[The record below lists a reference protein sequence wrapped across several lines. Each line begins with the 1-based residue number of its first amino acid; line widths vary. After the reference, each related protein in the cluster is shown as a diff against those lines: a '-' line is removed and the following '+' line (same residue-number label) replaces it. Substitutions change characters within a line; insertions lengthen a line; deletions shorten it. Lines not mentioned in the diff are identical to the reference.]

1 MTNEPR
7 AAYRIRRFEP
17 HDMAALYEICLLT
30 ADSGVDASAL
40 YSDRRLPG
48 YIWSAPY
55 GALEPDFAFLLADG
69 DRVLGYVVAAPDT
82 VAFEARLERDWWPK
96 VRAEVAGMTPQKPLD
111 EGVLRR
117 IATPERHETALQDY
131 PAHLH
136 INLLPEAQSGGWGR
150 RMIETELDALRRAGV
165 SGVQLGVSPDNE
177 RAKGFYAHV
186 GFTDISGPG
195 HVTYAMTLR

>member
-1 MTNEPR
+1 MTSEPR
-7 AAYRIRRFEP
+7 PTFVIRRAEP
-17 HDMAALYEICLLT
+17 RDIEALYEICLLT

-55 GALEPDFAFLLADG
+55 GELEPDFAFVLADRE
-69 DRVLGYVVAAPDT
+69 RVLGYVVGAPDT

-96 VRAEVAGMTPQKPLD
+96 VRQAVAGMTAQKPLD
-111 EGVLRR
+111 EGVLSR
-117 IATPERHETALQDY
+117 IATPETHDTALEAY

-165 SGVQLGVSPDNE
+165 KGVQLGVSPDNE

-195 HVTYAMTLR
+195 HVTYAMKLR

>member
-1 MTNEPR
+1 MTDEPR
-7 AAYRIRRFEP
+7 PPFAIRRAEP
-17 HDMAALYEICLLT
+17 RDIEALYEICLLT

-55 GALEPDFAFLLADG
+55 GELEPDFAFVLAAG
-69 DRVLGYVVAAPDT
+69 ERVLGYVVGTPDT

-96 VRAEVAGMTPQKPLD
+96 VRQTNTSKTPQKPHD
-111 EGVLRR
+111 ADVLRR
-117 IATPERHETALQDY
+117 IATPETHDTAHEDK

-150 RMIETELDALRRAGV
+150 RMIDTELDALRRAGAK
-165 SGVQLGVSPDNE
+165 GVQLGVSPSNE

-195 HVTYAMTLR
+195 HVTYAMKLR